1 MQSIMNKKYTC
12 PSHTK
17 CYIYIKPKQIVFL
30 TLFPEICITSI
41 LLGACHSRNNVKANW
56 LMYVD
61 CFANIMLC
69 CRKDVSTIYL
79 LRSSSILRC
88 CKVSYN
94 KRCILIPYWN
104 CQSLCTCNT
113 RKTKASN
120 TTCAWIFLSNDVHQ
134 HKRCWLCAAATL
146 DSQVLGS

>member
-1 MQSIMNKKYTC
+1 MPFLHKMLRLYQTQTDCFPNIISRNMHYKYLIRCLPFT
-12 PSHTK
+12 
-17 CYIYIKPKQIVFL
+17 
-30 TLFPEICITSI
+30 
-41 LLGACHSRNNVKANW
+41 NNVKATW

-61 CFANIMLC
+61 CFANIMLYF
-69 CRKDVSTIYL
+69 RKDMSTMYL
-79 LRSSSILRC
+79 LTSSLILHC

-94 KRCILIPYWN
+94 KRCVLIPYWN

-113 RKTKASN
+113 RKTKAN
-120 TTCAWIFLSNDVHQ
+120 NKRCAWIFLSNDGHQ